1 LWLSLVAGYI
11 RVLSF
16 SILLCA
22 LFVPLTDSTF
32 PNNKPIQHINR
43 FAFASRLA

>member
-1 LWLSLVAGYI
+1 
-11 RVLSF
+11 
-16 SILLCA
+16 

-32 PNNKPIQHINR
+32 PNSKPIHHINQ

>member
-1 LWLSLVAGYI
+1 
-11 RVLSF
+11 
-16 SILLCA
+16 

-32 PNNKPIQHINR
+32 PNNKPIHYINR